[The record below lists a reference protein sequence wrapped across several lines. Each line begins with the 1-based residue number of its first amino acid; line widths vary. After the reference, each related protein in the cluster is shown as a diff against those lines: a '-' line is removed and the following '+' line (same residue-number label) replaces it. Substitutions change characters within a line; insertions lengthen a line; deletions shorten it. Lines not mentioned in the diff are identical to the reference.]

1 MNHFYFGK
9 QQEMQ
14 DLVFKYEAM
23 SQKGKVSS
31 FEVTAFLSLIDFYKK
46 EDSLDKALE
55 VTERAI
61 RQHKF
66 SSELHTCKAKLLI
79 ASQKDEA
86 ALESLDRAEV
96 FGQSFIEID
105 LLRTKV
111 YCLQQ
116 NYSKALS
123 LLLDL
128 RLNYYITNE
137 EYSAILVQEASI
149 YQYQEEFPQMFEALQ
164 IALIKNYQNAEALKD
179 MWLATEL
186 SKMYP
191 ESIAFHHQLLEIDAY
206 SYRAWYNLGNAYFKT
221 ADYENAL
228 ISFEY
233 AILTNEQ
240 FQPAYLDY
248 VEVCMQLRKYH
259 QALDCLEEAR
269 IHFDYDDELLQ
280 KVGECYENMGHID
293 QAKVHYFKGLAL
305 NEKND
310 EIYFHIGECYAKE
323 DQWSSALYFYKQA
336 IKLHDGNEE
345 YFYGLANAFYE
356 LGYFDKAEPLYKAST
371 FIAPELS
378 KYWAKYAAFLFKQ
391 NKVEAALDII
401 EDSKKHTYGADLFYC
416 KAACLFR
423 QGKRKAGLNILGEAL
438 LEDFEGQYLFF
449 DLLPEMELDSDI
461 KAIIKYF
468 SGEKR

>member
-1 MNHFYFGK
+1 MNHFYLGNK
-9 QQEMQ
+9 QQMQ
-14 DLVFKYEAM
+14 NLVIKYEAM

-31 FEVTAFLSLIDFYKK
+31 LEVTAFLSLIDFYRQ
-46 EDSLDKALE
+46 EGSISKALE
-55 VTERAI
+55 VTDRAI
-61 RQHKF
+61 LQHKF

-79 ASQKDEA
+79 AAQKGSE
-86 ALESLDRAEV
+86 ALESLERAEV
-96 FGQSFIEID
+96 FGQSFVVID

-111 YCLQQ
+111 FCLQK
-116 NYSKALS
+116 NYSQALS

-128 RLNYYITNE
+128 RLNYFITNE
-137 EYSAILVQEASI
+137 EYSDVLVQEASI
-149 YQYQEEFPQMFEALQ
+149 YQSQEEYTQMFEALQ
-164 IALIKNYQNAEALKD
+164 IALTKNYQNASALKD

-233 AILTNEQ
+233 AILTNER

-259 QALDCLEEAR
+259 QALDCLEDAR

-293 QAKVHYFKGLAL
+293 EAKMHFFKGLAL
-305 NEKND
+305 NDKND

-323 DQWSSALYFYKQA
+323 EQWSSALYFYKQA
-336 IKLHDGNEE
+336 IKIHDGYEE
-345 YFYGLANAFYE
+345 YFFGLANALFQ
-356 LGYFDKAEPLYKAST
+356 LGYIQKAEPMYLRAT
-371 FIAPELS
+371 MIAPELS
-378 KYWAKYAAFLFKQ
+378 IYWAQYAAFLFKQ
-391 NKVEAALDII
+391 SRFEAALQVI
-401 EDSKKHTYGADLFYC
+401 EDSAATTYGADIFYC

-423 QGKRKAGLNILGEAL
+423 KNQRKEALNSLGEAL
-438 LEDFEGQYLFF
+438 SANFEQQTLFF
-449 DLLPEMELDSDI
+449 ALVPELEFDEDI
-461 KAIIKYF
+461 KAIIKYYE
-468 SGEKR
+468 GEC